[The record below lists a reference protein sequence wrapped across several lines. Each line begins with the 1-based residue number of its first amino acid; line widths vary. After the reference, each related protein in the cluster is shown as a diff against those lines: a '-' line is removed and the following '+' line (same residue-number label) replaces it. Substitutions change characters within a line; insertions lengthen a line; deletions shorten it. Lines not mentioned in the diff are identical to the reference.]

1 MENLNE
7 ELGTILNN
15 KVSPLYSE
23 VVSYLQIE
31 NQLYWELERLLDR
44 DVRGLLYSGLN
55 RQNHWQLR
63 NQMGHEKFKG

>member
-1 MENLNE
+1 MKNLNE

-23 VVSYLQIE
+23 VVSHLQIHTK
-31 NQLYWELERLLDR
+31 LYWELERLLDR

-55 RQNHWQLR
+55 RQIYIQLR
-63 NQMGHEKFKG
+63 NQMKDGKFK

>member
-23 VVSYLQIE
+23 VVSYLQID
-31 NQLYWELERLLDR
+31 NKLYWELERLLDR
-44 DVRGLLYSGLN
+44 DVRGLLYSELY
-55 RQNHWQLR
+55 RQIHIQLR
-63 NQMGHEKFKG
+63 NQMEDGKFK

>member
-23 VVSYLQIE
+23 VVSYLQIHTK
-31 NQLYWELERLLDR
+31 LYWELERLLDR

-55 RQNHWQLR
+55 RQIYIQLR
-63 NQMGHEKFKG
+63 NQMKDGKAQ

>member
-23 VVSYLQIE
+23 VVSYLQIHTK
-31 NQLYWELERLLDR
+31 LYWELERLLDR

-55 RQNHWQLR
+55 RQIYIQLR
-63 NQMGHEKFKG
+63 NQMKDGKFK

>member
-23 VVSYLQIE
+23 VVSYLQIHTK
-31 NQLYWELERLLDR
+31 LYWELERQLDS

-55 RQNHWQLR
+55 RQIHIQLR
-63 NQMGHEKFKG
+63 NQMKDGKAQ